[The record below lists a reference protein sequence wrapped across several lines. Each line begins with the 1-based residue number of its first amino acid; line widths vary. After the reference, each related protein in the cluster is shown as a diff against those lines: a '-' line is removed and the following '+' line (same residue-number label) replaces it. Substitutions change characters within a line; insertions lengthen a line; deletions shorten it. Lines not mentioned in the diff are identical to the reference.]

1 MTKSALQIARAAYQ
15 PKLPKALKGAVK
27 VKEGEPTQSVADQ
40 EAIKAL
46 FPNTYGMPLIQ
57 FVEGEAVNMPAI
69 NVGVILSGGQAP
81 GGHNVISGL
90 FDGIKAL
97 NKDSKL
103 YGFILGPGGLVDHNY
118 MELTSDIIDEYRNT
132 GGFDIIGSGRTKLE
146 KEEQFDKGL
155 EIIKE
160 LGIKALVIIGGDDS
174 NTNACVLAEYYAA
187 KNCGV
192 QVIGC
197 PKTIDGDLKN
207 EMIETSFG
215 FDTACKT
222 YSEVIGNIQRD
233 CNSARKYWHFIKLM
247 GRSASH
253 IALECALQVQPN
265 VCIVSEEV
273 EEKNMSLDDVVT
285 YIAQVVA
292 NRAAQGN
299 NFGTVLIPEGLI
311 EFIPAMK
318 RLIAELNDFL
328 AANDIIGSGR
338 TKLEKEEQFDKG
350 LEIIK
355 ELGIKALVIIGGDDS
370 NTNACVLAEYYA
382 AKNCGVQV
390 IGCPKTID
398 GDLKNEM
405 IETSFGFDTACKTYS
420 EVIGNIQRDC
430 NSARKYWHFIKLMG
444 RSASHIALECALQVQ
459 PNVCI
464 VSEEV
469 EEKNMSLDDVV
480 TYIAQVVA
488 NRAAQG
494 NNFGTVLIPEGL
506 IEFIPAMKRL
516 IAELND
522 FLAANASEFAL
533 IKKSHQ
539 REYIISKLSKENSE
553 IYASLPEGVARQLT
567 LDRDPHGNVQVS
579 LIETEKLLSDMVAVK
594 LAQWKEEGKY
604 VGKFAAQH
612 HFFGYEG
619 RCAAPS
625 NFDADYCYSL
635 GYTASMLIANG
646 KTGYMSS
653 VRNTTAPAE
662 EWIAGG
668 VPITMMM
675 NMERRHGEMKPVIQ
689 KALVKL
695 DGAPFK
701 AFAAQRE
708 RWAIETD
715 YVYPGPIQY
724 FGPTE
729 VCDQATKT
737 LQLEQGK

>member
-15 PKLPKALKGAVK
+15 PKLPKALKGGVK
-27 VKEGEPTQSVADQ
+27 VVEGEPTQSVADQ
-40 EAIKAL
+40 EEIKKL
-46 FPNTYGMPLIQ
+46 FPNTYGMPLLK
-57 FVEGEAVNMPAI
+57 FEPGEAKEYAPM

-90 FDGIKAL
+90 FDGIKKMNPA
-97 NKDSKL
+97 NKL
-103 YGFILGPGGLVDHNY
+103 YGFILGPGGLVDHKY
-118 MELTSDIIDEYRNT
+118 MELTADIIDEYRNT

-146 KEEQFDKGL
+146 KEDQFEKGY
-155 EIIKE
+155 EILKE

-187 KNCGV
+187 KNYGI

-222 YSEVIGNIQRD
+222 YSEMIGNIERD
-233 CNSARKYWHFIKLM
+233 CNSSRKYWHFIKLM

-253 IALECALQVQPN
+253 IALECALQTQPSI
-265 VCIVSEEV
+265 CLVSEEV
-273 EEKNMSLDDVVT
+273 EAKGMSLDDIVT
-285 YIAQVVA
+285 YIANAVVA
-292 NRAAQGN
+292 RAVEGN

-318 RLIAELNDFL
+318 KLIAELNDFL
-328 AANDIIGSGR
+328 AIHSD
-338 TKLEKEEQFDKG
+338 E
-350 LEIIK
+350 
-355 ELGIKALVIIGGDDS
+355 
-370 NTNACVLAEYYA
+370 YA
-382 AKNCGVQV
+382 A
-390 IGCPKTID
+390 
-398 GDLKNEM
+398 
-405 IETSFGFDTACKTYS
+405 IE
-420 EVIGNIQRDC
+420 
-430 NSARKYWHFIKLMG
+430 
-444 RSASHIALECALQVQ
+444 
-459 PNVCI
+459 PN
-464 VSEEV
+464 
-469 EEKNMSLDDVV
+469 K
-480 TYIAQVVA
+480 
-488 NRAAQG
+488 
-494 NNFGTVLIPEGL
+494 
-506 IEFIPAMKRL
+506 
-516 IAELND
+516 
-522 FLAANASEFAL
+522 
-533 IKKSHQ
+533 Q
-539 REYIISKLSKENSE
+539 REYIINNLSKENADV
-553 IYASLPEGVARQLT
+553 YASLPEGVARQLT

-579 LIETEKLLSDMVAVK
+579 LIETEKLLSEMVGKK
-594 LAQWKEEGKY
+594 LAAWKAEGKY
-604 VGKFAAQH
+604 TGKFSAQH

-635 GYTASMLIANG
+635 GYTAAVLMANG

-653 VRNTTAPAE
+653 VRNLTAPAE

-701 AFAAQRE
+701 AFAAARE
-708 RWAIETD
+708 IWAKETSF
-715 YVYPGPIQY
+715 VYPGPIQY

-729 VCDQATKT
+729 VCDQTTKT
-737 LQLEQGK
+737 LQLEHQK